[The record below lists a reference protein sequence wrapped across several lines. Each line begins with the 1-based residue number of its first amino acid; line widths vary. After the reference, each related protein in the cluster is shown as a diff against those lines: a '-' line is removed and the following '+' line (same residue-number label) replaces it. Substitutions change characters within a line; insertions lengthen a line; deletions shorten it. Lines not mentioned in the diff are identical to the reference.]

1 MSPYS
6 VSMPKTRRLT
16 SLAALLDEALD
27 ERFGVGFENGVNLV
41 EEGVDRRGA
50 RLNLAGRLE
59 SVVFGG
65 RATSKNLIRHYSFF
79 FLSSFIE

>member
-1 MSPYS
+1 
-6 VSMPKTRRLT
+6 MPKTRRLT
-16 SLAALLDEALD
+16 SLATLLDEALD
-27 ERFGVGFENGVNLV
+27 KGLSVGFEDRIDLV

-50 RLNLAGRLE
+50 SLNLAGRLE